1 MYPVLS
7 ISQPCTRKIP
17 DLAYKGFATLTTP
30 NINGNKLFYTFH
42 SQVKK
47 IVEHKAWPVNI
58 MQTILGA
65 NGQIANELA
74 LELKRAYTSSIKLV
88 SRRPQKVN
96 NTDELFPADLL
107 HPEQTMNAVR
117 GSEIAYFTVG
127 LPVDT
132 PVWKEQF
139 PVIMQNVIDACKK
152 HSVRF
157 VFFDNTYMYPQTGV
171 PLYEET
177 EFAPNGEKG
186 KVRALLATM
195 LLNEMKAGAI
205 NGMIC
210 RAPEFYGTR
219 KTESITNSLVFANI
233 KKGKKPQILLRDDKL
248 RTLIWTPD
256 ASNAMAL
263 LANTPDCYNQTWHLP
278 CDDNRLT
285 YKQLIQLVSE
295 IYGEPFDYKV
305 LSKPVLMLASLFNK
319 RIREIQEL
327 FPRYEH
333 DNIFESTKFKKRFPN
348 FAVTTYRQG
357 VQQMYDESIGPKR

>member
-1 MYPVLS
+1 M
-7 ISQPCTRKIP
+7 
-17 DLAYKGFATLTTP
+17 
-30 NINGNKLFYTFH
+30 H
-42 SQVKK
+42 
-47 IVEHKAWPVNI
+47 
-58 MQTILGA
+58 TILGA

-74 LELKRAYTSSIKLV
+74 LELKRNYSSDIRLV
-88 SRRPQKVN
+88 SRNPVKVN
-96 NTDELFPADLL
+96 ESDALFPADLTNA
-107 HPEQTMNAVR
+107 EKTMEAVK
-117 GSEIAYFTVG
+117 GSEIAYFTLG

-132 PVWKEQF
+132 EFWKKTF

-152 HSVRF
+152 HAVRF
-157 VFFDNTYMYPQTGV
+157 VFFDNTYMYPQTGI
-171 PLYEET
+171 PLSEET

-186 KVRALLATM
+186 RVRALLATM
-195 LLNEMKAGAI
+195 LLNEMKVGNI

-219 KTESITNSLVFANI
+219 KTESITNSLVFANL
-233 KKGKKPQILLRDDKL
+233 KKVKKPQILLRDDKL

-256 ASNAMAL
+256 ASKAMAL

-295 IYGEPFDYKV
+295 IYGETFDYKV

-333 DNIFESTKFKKRFPN
+333 DNIFESTKFKTRFPN

-357 VQQMYDESIGPKR
+357 VQQMYDESVESKR

>member
-1 MYPVLS
+1 M
-7 ISQPCTRKIP
+7 
-17 DLAYKGFATLTTP
+17 
-30 NINGNKLFYTFH
+30 H
-42 SQVKK
+42 
-47 IVEHKAWPVNI
+47 
-58 MQTILGA
+58 TILGA

-74 LELKRAYTSSIKLV
+74 LELKRNYSSDIRLV
-88 SRRPQKVN
+88 SRNPVKVN
-96 NTDELFPADLL
+96 ESDALFPADLTNA
-107 HPEQTMNAVR
+107 EKTMEAVK
-117 GSEIAYFTVG
+117 GSEIAYFTLG

-132 PVWKEQF
+132 EFWKKTF

-152 HSVRF
+152 HAVRF
-157 VFFDNTYMYPQTGV
+157 VFFDNTYMYPQTGI
-171 PLYEET
+171 PLSEET

-186 KVRALLATM
+186 RVRALLATM
-195 LLNEMKAGAI
+195 LLNEMKVGNI

-256 ASNAMAL
+256 ASKAMAL
-263 LANTPDCYNQTWHLP
+263 LASTPDCYNQTWHLP

-295 IYGEPFDYKV
+295 IYGETFDYKV

-333 DNIFESTKFKKRFPN
+333 DNIFESTKFKTRFPN

-357 VQQMYDESIGPKR
+357 VQQMYDESIEPKR